1 MPTPQKG
8 QPQQGG
14 SNTPTRQPGQ
24 SVPSQQQGDSSAPAM
39 QPGQSAPSRQHP
51 GSTPRVIR
59 DWAAF

>member
-1 MPTPQKG
+1 MPKPPSS

-14 SNTPTRQPGQ
+14 SNTPAQQHGQ
-24 SVPSQQQGDSSAPAM
+24 SNPTPQQ
-39 QPGQSAPSRQHP
+39 P